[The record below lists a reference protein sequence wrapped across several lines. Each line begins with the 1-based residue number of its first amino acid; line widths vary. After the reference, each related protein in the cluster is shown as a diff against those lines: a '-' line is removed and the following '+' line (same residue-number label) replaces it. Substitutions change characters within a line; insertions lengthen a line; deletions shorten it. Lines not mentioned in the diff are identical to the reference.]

1 VLAALPQHFAVLIQ
15 AGNSARFMDDE
26 ETAAAYYAEAGRVR
40 SDSWVPSYN
49 LACLRAVNGQP
60 EPALT
65 LLADAADRGF
75 ASTTLLQKNDDFD
88 GLHGRPGWSALM
100 ARVEGAAAKERA
112 DRPGHSP
119 AVVR

>member
-1 VLAALPQHFAVLIQ
+1 VLATLPEYFAVLIQ

-40 SDSWVPSYN
+40 SDSWVPPYN

-75 ASTTLLQKNDDFD
+75 ASTALLQKNEDFD
-88 GLHGRPGWSALM
+88 GLRGRLGWSALM
-100 ARVEGAAAKERA
+100 ARVQGAAAQARA
-112 DRPGHSP
+112 DRAGQSP
-119 AVVR
+119 AAVR